1 MNYYMK
7 VLIYVAELQSLEE
20 TKAKEDVLQMWAQV
34 NEVEVVGVVSELN
47 AINRLGS
54 SGHGAI
60 AEILTQYDVDAVVI
74 ASAGDFAKR
83 KKDVCAFV
91 SGIREMGADVI
102 SIANDL
108 PTCAECKAEMECESK
123 EAHRRAYHCT
133 VKIFNE

>member
-1 MNYYMK
+1 MK

-47 AINRLGS
+47 AINRLGA

-74 ASAGDFAKR
+74 ASASDFAKR

-108 PTCAECKAEMECESK
+108 PTCEECMAEMECESK

>member
-1 MNYYMK
+1 MK

-47 AINRLGS
+47 AINRLGA

-74 ASAGDFAKR
+74 ASASDFAKR

-91 SGIREMGADVI
+91 SGIREMGSDVI
-102 SIANDL
+102 SVANDL
-108 PTCAECKAEMECESK
+108 PTCAECMAEMECEST